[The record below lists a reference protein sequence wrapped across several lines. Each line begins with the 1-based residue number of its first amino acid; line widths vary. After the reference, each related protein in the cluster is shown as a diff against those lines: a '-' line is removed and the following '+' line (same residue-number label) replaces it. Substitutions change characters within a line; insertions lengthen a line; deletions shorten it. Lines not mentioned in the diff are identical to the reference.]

1 MRTPSAALAFFV
13 HVALRQEIA
22 MHPHYIVRSVVFC
35 FFLALGL
42 AGTGCN
48 RGPKATVVAESQ
60 AQTAQP
66 ANQPMT
72 VSGCLKAGEA
82 DGTFV
87 LTAARTTGSSGE
99 TATYHLVGPQAN
111 NLQEHVG
118 RQVEVI
124 GTMQAQQEIASNAPA
139 QPANE
144 RATGTSGTVQTRTD
158 IDIRRLAVTSLK
170 PIAEKCE
177 M

>member
-1 MRTPSAALAFFV
+1 
-13 HVALRQEIA
+13 
-22 MHPHYIVRSVVFC
+22 MHRHYTVRSVLCC
-35 FFLALGL
+35 FVLTLGL
-42 AGTGCN
+42 AGTACN
-48 RGPKATVVAESQ
+48 RGPKATAVAESQ

-72 VSGCLKAGEA
+72 ISGCLKAGEA
-82 DGTFV
+82 EGTFV
-87 LTAARTTGSSGE
+87 LTAARTAGSSGE

-111 NLQEHVG
+111 NLQEHIG
-118 RQVEVI
+118 RQVQVS

-144 RATGTSGTVQTRTD
+144 RATGTTGTPTVQTRTEV
-158 IDIRRLAVTSLK
+158 DIRRLAVTSLK
-170 PIAEKCE
+170 PIGDKCE